1 MPAAALCARLPREA
15 WQLTWLAFGVQ
26 TRAIQA
32 KMVAEMGKQ
41 QEDVWELR
49 IKPPFSLYQAFGMAV
64 ASIYKT

>member
-1 MPAAALCARLPREA
+1 
-15 WQLTWLAFGVQ
+15 
-26 TRAIQA
+26 
-32 KMVAEMGKQ
+32 MVAEMGKQ